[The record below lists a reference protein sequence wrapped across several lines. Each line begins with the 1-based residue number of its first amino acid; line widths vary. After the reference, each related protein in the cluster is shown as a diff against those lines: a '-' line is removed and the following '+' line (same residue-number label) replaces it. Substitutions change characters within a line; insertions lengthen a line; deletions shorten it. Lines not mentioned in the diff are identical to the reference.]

1 MSISL
6 KYGNTLALSEF
17 LLDGNKITRI
27 ESLLYFGVQNLTAV
41 LSNLKKDGYL
51 IKKKKVT
58 MAKILRRVNEKIK
71 CEHPKNLPIRD
82 IIMHEWWIS
91 NE

>member
-58 MAKILRRVNEKIK
+58 MAKTLRRVNEKIK